1 MYKRTCRRA
10 PTHARVHATMYA
22 ATADVC
28 VCVCVC
34 VAHGA
39 SEQAKSQQEQVRPGP
54 PPTASS
60 MSIAGIASAGEG
72 AAGPA
77 MAASGASER
86 KRALPSP
93 FGALRLAGDA
103 SPLSAC
109 CTPSRYSSSF
119 QSAGKPEKSSGGPR
133 ARVDRRTGPG
143 SASSSALI
151 GRLRRAAAGLAG
163 CVCHCVCVGRP
174 SARTGF
180 VRRIAYMQ
188 GPREHAREHSP
199 AAPARTATSV
209 CSPSFSISSL
219 LLAMR
224 ALRSSS
230 YAVSMLG
237 ASHGPAAAWPC

>member
-1 MYKRTCRRA
+1 MHVQTHLQARTHACARACNYVCRDCRRA
-10 PTHARVHATMYA
+10 
-22 ATADVC
+22 C
-28 VCVCVC
+28 VRVCVC

-163 CVCHCVCVGRP
+163 CVCHCVCVG
-174 SARTGF
+174 AQAHG
-180 VRRIAYMQ
+180 Q
-188 GPREHAREHSP
+188 
-199 AAPARTATSV
+199 
-209 CSPSFSISSL
+209 
-219 LLAMR
+219 
-224 ALRSSS
+224 AL
-230 YAVSMLG
+230 
-237 ASHGPAAAWPC
+237 